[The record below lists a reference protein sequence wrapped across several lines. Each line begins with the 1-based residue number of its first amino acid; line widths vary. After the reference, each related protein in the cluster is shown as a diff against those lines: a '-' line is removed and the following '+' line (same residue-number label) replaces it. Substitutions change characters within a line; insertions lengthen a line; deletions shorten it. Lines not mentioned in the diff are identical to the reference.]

1 MAEFF
6 SISSYIIYM
15 EVQFMDQNNKKGTL
29 QVLLGAAFLMAT
41 SAIGPGFLTQTTVFT
56 QQLLASA
63 AFAIAITII
72 VTGIVQLNIWRI
84 LCVSKLRAQDVANK
98 VIPGLGYFLAFAVA
112 LGGLAFNVGN
122 VGGSALGMN
131 TMMGLPIQYGA
142 VISAAI
148 AILIF
153 LNKDLGK
160 AMDRFT
166 QILGFL
172 MIALMLYVAVKAAP
186 PVAIAAKEVVAPT
199 KISWMV
205 ILTLIGGTVGGY
217 ISFSGAHRLLDAGIH
232 DPHDAT
238 KAAMNG
244 IVVTSVMRVLLF
256 LAVLG
261 VVYVAA
267 GQPAVVL
274 DAGNPAAD
282 AFRKG
287 AGEIGFRMFG
297 VVLWAAGVSS
307 VIGASYTSVSFLRT
321 LFKTIDNNYRW
332 WMIGFICA
340 STAINIFIARPVA
353 LLILAGSIN
362 GLILPLALAS
372 ILLGAYKKDVVGETY
387 RHSYVLA
394 ACGWAV
400 VGFTLWMGVRALPG
414 IMKIF
419 G

>member
-1 MAEFF
+1 
-6 SISSYIIYM
+6 M
-15 EVQFMDQNNKKGTL
+15 EQKNKKGTL

-63 AFAIAITII
+63 AFAIAVTIV
-72 VTGIVQLNIWRI
+72 VTAIVQLNIWRI
-84 LCVSKLRAQDVANK
+84 ICVSGLRAQDVANR
-98 VIPGLGYFLAFAVA
+98 VVPGLGYFLAFAVA

-122 VGGSALGMN
+122 VGGAALGLN
-131 TMMGLPIQYGA
+131 TVLDVPLQIGA
-142 VISAAI
+142 AVSAAI
-148 AILIF
+148 AIFIF

-160 AMDRFT
+160 AMDYFT
-166 QILGFL
+166 QFLGFL

-186 PVAIAAKEVVAPT
+186 PVDIAAREAVMPSA
-199 KISWMV
+199 INWMV

-217 ISFSGAHRLLDAGIH
+217 ISFSGAHRLIDAGVR
-232 DPHDAT
+232 DAGDAT
-238 KAAMNG
+238 KGAVNG
-244 IVVTSVMRVLLF
+244 IIVTSIMRVLLF

-267 GQPAVVL
+267 GEPAVTL

-287 AGEIGFRMFG
+287 AGELGYRMFG
-297 VVLWAAGVSS
+297 VVLWAAGVTS
-307 VIGASYTSVSFLRT
+307 VIGASYTSVSFLRS
-321 LFKTIDNNYRW
+321 LFSGIDRNYRW

-353 LLILAGSIN
+353 LLIIAGSIN
-362 GLILPLALAS
+362 GLILPLALAC
-372 ILLGAYKKDVVGETY
+372 ILLGAYKRSVVGEGY
-387 RHSYVLA
+387 RHPILLTLT
-394 ACGWAV
+394 GWAV
-400 VGFTLWMGVRALPG
+400 VAFTFWMGIQALPG

-419 G
+419 D